1 MLSVAKTLL
10 GDYNLERD
18 VIIHNYLASKWKKKE
33 KQKEMCRY
41 QKFWLSDMVENGL
54 WL

>member
-18 VIIHNYLASKWKKKE
+18 VIIHNYLASKWKKK
-33 KQKEMCRY
+33 KSKKKCVAIRN
-41 QKFWLSDMVENGL
+41 FDSLIW
-54 WL
+54 